1 MLRAPVITGV
11 GLTTRPIDGELDREG
26 VPVAAIPAVCESCGE
41 LFVSHN
47 ATGGKTTTAGE
58 GDRVGPCPT
67 CGARWGRAIDGTHE
81 LADDLARYLGD
92 ADIGPEALGAMQRV
106 LEGVRDGTVEPD
118 AAADEIRD
126 KIPDAAGIAW
136 LVSGRGPTHD
146 TWLALLLAIIALLA
160 ESAGDGAQTS
170 LSAEQIEHIVRDIE
184 GAEPGD
190 VSAEPPRPA
199 VSAKVA
205 RNGPCPC
212 GSGDKYKRCHGRE
225 QAAVVA
231 KK

>member
-1 MLRAPVITGV
+1 
-11 GLTTRPIDGELDREG
+11 
-26 VPVAAIPAVCESCGE
+26 VATIPAVCESCGE

-47 ATGGKTTTAGE
+47 TTGGKATTAGE

-67 CGARWGRAIDGTHE
+67 CGARWGRVIDGTHE
-81 LADDLARYLGD
+81 LAEDLARYLGD
-92 ADIGPEALGAMQRV
+92 ADVGPEALRAIQSL

-118 AAADEIRD
+118 AAAADIRNA
-126 KIPDAAGIAW
+126 IPAAAGIAW
-136 LVSGRGPTHD
+136 LVSGRGPTQG
-146 TWLALLLAIIALLA
+146 TWLALLLAIIALLM
-160 ESAGDGAQTS
+160 ERGDDGAGAP
-170 LSAEQIEHIVRDIE
+170 LSPEQIEHVVRGIE
-184 GAEPGD
+184 GGEPDD
-190 VSAEPPRPA
+190 VNAEPPRPA

-231 KK
+231 K